1 METPAPFDLNNAIHR
16 WRENLATSPAFRAE
30 NLDELEAHLR
40 DSVGA
45 LVAKGL
51 SEEEAWWVAQRRT
64 GSANLLN
71 QEYSV
76 INAEHVWLER
86 LIWMVAG
93 FVLIGWLSTVTG
105 VLTDLSTAAAL
116 ALDASP
122 QFHRI
127 LRVTAYPAALTAIL
141 AIIWNRIRRR
151 SGETSDTKRWLRKHP
166 IAAGVSVLFIGM
178 MAYALKFGSMVL
190 LLRFMSPTELGTHYR
205 WYTTFGYL
213 NLLLWPAVLTFLLCR
228 RSRSKEAAA

>member
-116 ALDASP
+116 ALDANIAVQDVP
-122 QFHRI
+122 YEK
-127 LRVTAYPAALTAIL
+127 LRERLHAE
-141 AIIWNRIRRR
+141 
-151 SGETSDTKRWLRKHP
+151 GQ
-166 IAAGVSVLFIGM
+166 VL
-178 MAYALKFGSMVL
+178 
-190 LLRFMSPTELGTHYR
+190 E
-205 WYTTFGYL
+205 YT
-213 NLLLWPAVLTFLLCR
+213 PPPVAPKKAK
-228 RSRSKEAAA
+228 SKGK